1 MSNFSTDTLLGHRV
15 TWDKVQETGRIKEK
29 KALARAAKKFII
41 IEEQDAMRHETLG
54 TSPEGTV
61 HNLENKI

>member
-1 MSNFSTDTLLGHRV
+1 MKSRPWQGL
-15 TWDKVQETGRIKEK
+15 Q
-29 KALARAAKKFII
+29 KKFII
-41 IEEQDAMRHETLG
+41 IDKLGETLGTSPEGRHETFG

>member
-1 MSNFSTDTLLGHRV
+1 M
-15 TWDKVQETGRIKEK
+15 WETGRIKEK
-29 KALARAAKKFII
+29 QAQQGLQKKFII
-41 IEEQDAMRHETLG
+41 IDKLDAIRHETLG

>member
-1 MSNFSTDTLLGHRV
+1 MYDII
-15 TWDKVQETGRIKEK
+15 DK
-29 KALARAAKKFII
+29 L
-41 IEEQDAMRHETLG
+41 DAIRHETLGTSPEGRHETFG